1 MKIIL
6 TFWLT
11 ALMVIS
17 MTLPTAFAAGDAEA
31 SPKEGT
37 EEITVEGEGE
47 GAAKDTEASKDDKAA
62 AILTTTATPV
72 PTSTAPKA
80 VCYPTAI
87 DVRDEGAE
95 IRKIYDLSPEADPAG
110 IPRTDF
116 EHAGFSYT
124 FVDLLKQ
131 ELPEYEERSHTESVT
146 LNSKKKDMESVL
158 SLLPEQ
164 KEFVTDDGL
173 SGILTLQLDTVQ
185 VETAGYGKSTKQ
197 VSVTRNYPNQ
207 VSQDTENIPKSID
220 DGGKTLTLSDIK
232 WQTDN
237 AANVNGYA
245 MGDRYTAAATYTG
258 TATSSYIKGYTVTAE
273 YTGTVSRIALNKM
286 RYVAIFEGIP
296 IFTDMPDP
304 NDTSD
309 LMGSPNDSVEPPE
322 TVSPTEP
329 VTPNN
334 PTMLGEEPSEPES
347 PDAPEQVTNPET
359 PSQAPAFSFNWAY
372 ILVPLL
378 IIALAGAGVGI
389 ALFIKHRAENGD
401 DSE

>member
-1 MKIIL
+1 MKKIL

-11 ALMVIS
+11 ALMLIS

-31 SPKEGT
+31 TPKEGT
-37 EEITVEGEGE
+37 EETTAEGEDE
-47 GAAKDTEASKDDKAA
+47 GAAKDDKAS
-62 AILTTTATPV
+62 AILTTTATSI

-87 DVRDEGAE
+87 DVRDEGVE

-131 ELPEYEERSHTESVT
+131 ELPEYEERTHTESVT

-173 SGILTLQLDTVQ
+173 SGILTLKLDTVQ

-220 DGGKTLTLSDIK
+220 DSGKKLTLSDIK

-237 AANVNGYA
+237 TANVSGYA
-245 MGDRYTAAATYTG
+245 MGDRYTAVATYTG

-273 YTGTVSRIALNKM
+273 YTGTVSRIALNKV
-286 RYVAIFEGIP
+286 RYVAIFEGMP

-309 LMGSPNDSVEPPE
+309 LMGPPTNPVKPPE
-322 TVSPTEP
+322 TVSPIEP
-329 VTPNN
+329 VTPSN
-334 PTMLGEEPSEPES
+334 PAEAPTETENPE
-347 PDAPEQVTNPET
+347 APEQVTNPEQ

-378 IIALAGAGVGI
+378 VIALAGAGVGI
-389 ALFIKHRAENGD
+389 ALFIKHRSENGD

>member
-1 MKIIL
+1 MRKIL
-6 TFWLT
+6 SFWL
-11 ALMVIS
+11 AAFMLVS
-17 MTLPTAFAAGDAEA
+17 MMLPTAFAAGDAA
-31 SPKEGT
+31 TSPKEGM
-37 EEITVEGEGE
+37 EETTAEGEDE
-47 GAAKDTEASKDDKAA
+47 GAAKNEEASKDDKAS
-62 AILTTTATPV
+62 AILTTTATSIPAN
-72 PTSTAPKA
+72 TAPKT

-87 DVRDEGAE
+87 DVRNDGAE
-95 IRKIYDLSPEADPAG
+95 IRKIYDLSPETDPAR

-131 ELPEYEERSHTESVT
+131 ELPEYEERTHTESVT

-173 SGILTLQLDTVQ
+173 SGILTLKLDTVQ

-220 DGGKTLTLSDIK
+220 DSGKTLTLSDIK

-237 AANVNGYA
+237 TANVNGYA
-245 MGDRYTAAATYTG
+245 MGDRYTAVATYTG
-258 TATSSYIKGYTVTAE
+258 TATSSYIKDYTVTAE
-273 YTGTVSRIALNKM
+273 YTGTVSRIALNKV
-286 RYVAIFEGIP
+286 RYVAIFEGMP

-309 LMGSPNDSVEPPE
+309 LMGSPTTLVEPPE
-322 TVSPTEP
+322 TVAPTEP
-329 VTPNN
+329 VTPSN
-334 PTMLGEEPSEPES
+334 PTEDPTETEN
-347 PDAPEQVTNPET
+347 PDASEQVTNPEQ

-372 ILVPLL
+372 ILIPLL

>member
-1 MKIIL
+1 MRKIIA
-6 TFWLT
+6 FWLA
-11 ALMVIS
+11 ALMLTT
-17 MTLPTAFAAGDAEA
+17 MLLPTALAVDEA
-31 SPKEGT
+31 VEGT
-37 EEITVEGEGE
+37 EETTAAGADE
-47 GAAKDTEASKDDKAA
+47 GAADSAEKSTSEEIPTS
-62 AILTTTATPV
+62 LTTAVGPTATP
-72 PTSTAPKA
+72 KE
-80 VCYPTAI
+80 VCYPTSI
-87 DVRDEGAE
+87 DVREEGVE
-95 IRKIYDLSPEADPAG
+95 IRKIYDLSPDADQAG
-110 IPRTDF
+110 IPRADF
-116 EHAGFSYT
+116 EHAGFYYT

-237 AANVNGYA
+237 TANVSGYA
-245 MGDRYTAAATYTG
+245 MGDCYTAVATYTG

-334 PTMLGEEPSEPES
+334 PTMLGKEPSEPES

>member
-1 MKIIL
+1 MKKIL

-11 ALMVIS
+11 ALMMIS

-95 IRKIYDLSPEADPAG
+95 IRKIYDLSPEADPEG